1 MGSVIGVATSCLL
14 KVAAIVADVI
24 VYGAGI
30 TGSAGT

>member
-1 MGSVIGVATSCLL
+1 MGSLVGVVTSCFV
-14 KVAAIVADVI
+14 KVIAVVADVI